1 MEDRHGNVLVAVYKS
16 AKAST
21 IAGVYKKSVA
31 AVSSAT
37 GLGMASSQFNGI
49 DQIDPYTGGDLI
61 EFYRQQG
68 NLCEL
73 VCVGI
78 WDSVSTF
85 VADLAN
91 WIQVAGTLGATLR
104 AIEGIV
110 AGAEAAAI
118 LAAAGLGAVVGGA
131 VVVAFAGGW
140 LIGTGINSA
149 IDYVI
154 YKDGHVV
161 KRN

>member
-1 MEDRHGNVLVAVYKS
+1 
-16 AKAST
+16 
-21 IAGVYKKSVA
+21 
-31 AVSSAT
+31 
-37 GLGMASSQFNGI
+37 
-49 DQIDPYTGGDLI
+49 
-61 EFYRQQG
+61 
-68 NLCEL
+68 
-73 VCVGI
+73 
-78 WDSVSTF
+78 
-85 VADLAN
+85 
-91 WIQVAGTLGATLR
+91 VAGTLGATLG

-118 LAAAGLGAVVGGA
+118 LAAAGLGAVLGGA